1 MIAEELADWA
11 VSTEV
16 FPDAVSHAARRHLL
30 DGFGTALGALRLD
43 AVGPALRVSRGLGG
57 PLEATIIGDSTKV
70 GAASAALAN
79 GALVHGLDFDD
90 THAGGLVHA
99 TSVVLPAA
107 FAVGEET
114 GATGREV
121 LDAVIVGLET
131 VCRVGAAA
139 SYAFQA
145 RGLHATMVGGVFSAA
160 IVSARLMGL
169 TADET
174 TSALG
179 IAGSQAGGL
188 LAFLS
193 TGASTKQLHPG
204 MASHAG
210 VIAARLAAAGASG
223 PANVFEG
230 PFGLYDALVGGE
242 GDPAS
247 IVTGLGQRWETTRIG
262 IKPYPACQLSHAAID
277 AVRAALRTQPFGP
290 DDIVEIRVTMHP
302 DAADVVCAPG
312 RDLALP
318 TTTYGA
324 KFSMPWCLAALVID
338 GDLTL
343 ESFTDASI
351 ARAEVADLARR
362 ITWDIDSIAIVAADA
377 PGHVDVRLRDGAS
390 VVGDVERSSGGPDAP
405 LTREQLVAKFMSS
418 AGSGDDVVDLIE
430 HLDDVGSVIPILAA
444 CAAVCNDPPHASTA
458 SPDHAGDPR

>member
-1 MIAEELADWA
+1 MIAEELADWG
-11 VSTEV
+11 VSTEA
-16 FPDAVSHAARRHLL
+16 FPDAVRDAARRHLL

-43 AVGPALRVSRGLGG
+43 AVGPALQVARGLGG
-57 PLEATIIGDSTKV
+57 PLEAAIIGDSAKV

-131 VCRVGAAA
+131 VCRIGAAA
-139 SYAFQA
+139 PYAFQA

-169 TADET
+169 SADET

-230 PFGLYDALVGGE
+230 PHGLYDALAGGE
-242 GDPAS
+242 GDPTS
-247 IVTGLGQRWETTRIG
+247 IVAGLGQRWETTRIG
-262 IKPYPACQLSHAAID
+262 IKPYPACQHSHAAID
-277 AVRAALRTQPFGP
+277 ALRAARRTRPFGP
-290 DDIVEIRVTMHP
+290 DDVVEIRATMHP
-302 DAADVVCAPG
+302 DAADVVCAPD
-312 RDLALP
+312 RDLAAP

-351 ARAEVADLARR
+351 ARTDVADLARR
-362 ITWDIDSIAIVAADA
+362 ITWEIGRGVTVAADA
-377 PGHVDVRLRDGAS
+377 PGHVHVRLRDGAS
-390 VVGDVERSSGGPDAP
+390 VVGDVDRSSGGPDAP
-405 LTREQLVAKFMSS
+405 LTRDRLVAKFMSS
-418 AGSGDDVVDLIE
+418 AGAGDEVVGLIE
-430 HLDDVGSVIPILAA
+430 RISDLGSVAPILTA
-444 CAAVCNDPPHASTA
+444 CAAVRSTPPHSQTA
-458 SPDHAGDPR
+458 DHSGVSR

>member
-1 MIAEELADWA
+1 MIAEELARWSY
-11 VSTEV
+11 STEA
-16 FPDAVSHAARRHLL
+16 FPDVVRDAARRHLL
-30 DGFGTALGALRLD
+30 DGFGTALGALRLA
-43 AVGPALRVSRGLGG
+43 AVDPALHVARGLGG
-57 PLEATIIGDSTKV
+57 PLEATIIGDSTQV

-99 TSVVLPAA
+99 TAVVLPAA
-107 FAVGEET
+107 FAVGEEV
-114 GATGREV
+114 GATGHEV

-139 SYAFQA
+139 PYAFQA

-160 IVSARLMGL
+160 IASARLMGL
-169 TADET
+169 SVAET

-230 PFGLYDALVGGE
+230 PYGLYDALAGGE
-242 GDPAS
+242 GDP
-247 IVTGLGQRWETTRIG
+247 GLVVADLGERWEATRIG
-262 IKPYPACQLSHAAID
+262 IKPYPACQHSHAAID
-277 AVRAALRTQPFGP
+277 ALRAARELHAFSA
-290 DDIVEIRVTMHP
+290 DDVAEIQVTMHP
-302 DAADVVCAPG
+302 DAADVVCAAG
-312 RDLALP
+312 RDLAAP

-343 ESFTDASI
+343 ESFTDVSI
-351 ARAEVADLARR
+351 ARPQVADLARR
-362 ITWDIDSIAIVAADA
+362 VTWTLGPATTVAADA
-377 PGHVDVRLRDGAS
+377 PGHVTVRLNNDQLI
-390 VVGDVERSSGGPDAP
+390 VGDVGRSSGGPDAP
-405 LTREQLVAKFMSS
+405 LTHNQMVHKFMSS
-418 AGSGDDVVDLIE
+418 AASGDEVVRLIE
-430 HLDDVGSVIPILAA
+430 RLDELDSVAPILEA
-444 CAAVCNDPPHASTA
+444 CATA
-458 SPDHAGDPR
+458 RHNQLDTPTTITERSGDPR

>member
-1 MIAEELADWA
+1 MIAEELSEWGI
-11 VSTEV
+11 STDA
-16 FPDAVSHAARRHLL
+16 FPDAVRAAACRHLL

-43 AVGPALRVSRGLGG
+43 AVGPALKVARGLGG
-57 PLEATIIGDSTKV
+57 PNEATIIGDSTQV
-70 GAASAALAN
+70 GAASAAFAN
-79 GALVHGLDFDD
+79 GVLVHGLDFDD

-139 SYAFQA
+139 PYAFQA
-145 RGLHATMVGGVFSAA
+145 RGLHATMIGGVFSAA
-160 IVSARLMGL
+160 IVSARLMKL
-169 TADET
+169 STAET

-204 MASHAG
+204 MASQAG

-230 PFGLYDALVGGE
+230 PYGLYDALAGGE
-242 GDPAS
+242 GDPTL
-247 IVTGLGQRWETTRIG
+247 IVTGLSERWEAARIG
-262 IKPYPACQLSHAAID
+262 IKPYPACQHSHAAID
-277 AVRAALRTQPFGP
+277 ALRAARLLRQFGP
-290 DDIVEIRVTMHP
+290 DDVEEIRATMHP

-312 RDLALP
+312 RDLAAP

-338 GDLTL
+338 DSLTL
-343 ESFTDASI
+343 ESFSDASI
-351 ARAEVADLARR
+351 ARPEVVDLARR
-362 ITWDIDSIAIVAADA
+362 VTWDVGPGGTVAADA
-377 PGHVDVRLRDGAS
+377 PGHVIVRLRDGAS
-390 VVGDVERSSGGPDAP
+390 IVGDVARSSGGPDEP
-405 LTREQLVAKFMSS
+405 LTRDQLVAKFMSS
-418 AGSGDDVVDLIE
+418 AGAGDEVVDLIE
-430 HLDDVGSVIPILAA
+430 HLDDVGSVEPILAA
-444 CAAVCNDPPHASTA
+444 CAATRSALQSIPTA
-458 SPDHAGDPR
+458 SLDHTGVPR